1 MGVSTT
7 KRVIVALAVAL
18 GCLIAQPARGDVG
31 TVQSYPLAG
40 CYTASETFSVRANG
54 KAVPVGQ
61 FSKQYEY
68 VAFAVDG
75 GPCKIEIT
83 RLDGKPI
90 KKHSIS
96 PLKLSLAGN
105 VAKST
110 LAFSIAKPVY
120 LIVSVDDLRKLV
132 VAVDPG
138 ETEKPRSSGNGIYN
152 VTAAPY
158 SADPTGA
165 KPATEAIQRAFDDAG
180 KDSTKKGLVYVPAG
194 VFNLTELKL
203 GSDVSLYLEGGAV
216 LRCDGA
222 RDELKVRYRKKSQ
235 NRDGT
240 WFIYTADGA
249 KNVRIFGRGTIDA
262 NGNWLEHERNLTN
275 HAVLPM
281 NCTGFVMDGPVIRDS
296 GLWGVVVAN
305 SKNVS
310 LRNTKH
316 FNHLDR
322 GEDDCIDICN
332 SQDVRV
338 ERSIAISLDDP
349 YSTKTWAPDNDLTR
363 QWTGSFEANRN
374 VVMDDCVAWTRCFG
388 FKIGAGVWR
397 DQENITIK
405 NTVVYDSA
413 HAIGISHSY
422 GSKDVRNVVF
432 DTMDVERNTM
442 TNLGRSWARFWIDD
456 RKKNGDEGGSVY
468 DIVVK
473 NIRVRDAGTEPVPVR
488 GLAADKK
495 ILGIRFENIVMPNR
509 SSAATSLAQIG
520 GTEKQFADQIV
531 LRVPS
536 GASAQS
542 STSEKGRLAD
552 ADPSGH
558 TTSGR
563 ANPEPSERAR

>member
-1 MGVSTT
+1 M
-7 KRVIVALAVAL
+7 VALAMVL
-18 GCLIAQPARGDVG
+18 GWMIAQPVLGDVG
-31 TVQSYPLAG
+31 SVQNYPLAR
-40 CYTASETFSVRANG
+40 CYSASETFSVKANG
-54 KAVPVGQ
+54 KTVPVGQ

-68 VAFAVDG
+68 VTVSAGG

-83 RLDGKPI
+83 RLDEKPI
-90 KKHSIS
+90 KKQSIS
-96 PLKLSLAGN
+96 PLKLSLTGTI
-105 VAKST
+105 AKST
-110 LAFSIAKPVY
+110 LAFSITKPAY
-120 LIVSVDDLRKLV
+120 LIVSVDDLKKLV
-132 VAVDPG
+132 IAVDPV
-138 ETEKPRSSGNGIYN
+138 ETEKPASSGSGIYN

-158 SADPTGA
+158 SADATGA
-165 KPATEAIQRAFDDAG
+165 KSATEAIQKAVEDAA
-180 KDSTKKGLVYVPAG
+180 KDATKKGIVYVPAG
-194 VFNLTELKL
+194 VFKLTELKL
-203 GSDVSLYLEGGAV
+203 GSDVSVYLEGGAV
-216 LRCDGA
+216 LRCEGA
-222 RDELKVRYRKKSQ
+222 RDELKVRYHKKSQ

-249 KNVRIFGRGTIDA
+249 RNVRIFGRGTIDA

-305 SKNVS
+305 SKNVT

-322 GEDDCIDICN
+322 GEDDCVDICN

-349 YSTKTWAPDNDLTR
+349 YSTKTWAPDTDLTR

-422 GSKDVRNVVF
+422 GSKDVRDVVF

-456 RKKNGDEGGSVY
+456 RKKDGGDGGNVY
-468 DIVVK
+468 DILVK
-473 NIRVRDAGTEPVPVR
+473 NVRVRDAGTEPVPVR

-495 ILGIRFENIVMPNR
+495 ISGIRFENIVMPNR
-509 SSAATSLAQIG
+509 SRAATSLAQIG
-520 GTEKQFADQIV
+520 VTEKQFAEQIV
-531 LRVPS
+531 LRSQS
-536 GASAQS
+536 GAPAQS

-563 ANPEPSERAR
+563 ATPEPSERAR